1 MQKVLL
7 ALAGAAGLVVGA
19 VGVLALGGRGD
30 EERTGQAVRNY
41 LLTHPEILPEAMQVL
56 EQRQAAA
63 AIGPR
68 RAQFETPYAGAWAGA
83 ADGDVVLVEFF
94 DYACG
99 FCRASNAVVDRLI
112 AEDPRLRVVYREL
125 PVLGPDSQ
133 AAAFASLAAADQGR
147 YRQFYNALFEA
158 GRPAPEA
165 IARARALAG
174 VNAEEPSPA
183 HRQELAR
190 NMELASVIRANGTPT
205 FVVGDQVFHGAVGYE
220 TLKRAID
227 QARARRAG

>member
-112 AEDPRLRVVYREL
+112 AEDPRLKVVYREL

-147 YRQFYNALFEA
+147 FRQFYNALFEA

-165 IARARALAG
+165 IARARAVAG
-174 VNAEEPSPA
+174 VNAGEPSAA

-190 NMELASVIRANGTPT
+190 NMELASLIRANGTPT

-220 TLKRAID
+220 ALKRAID